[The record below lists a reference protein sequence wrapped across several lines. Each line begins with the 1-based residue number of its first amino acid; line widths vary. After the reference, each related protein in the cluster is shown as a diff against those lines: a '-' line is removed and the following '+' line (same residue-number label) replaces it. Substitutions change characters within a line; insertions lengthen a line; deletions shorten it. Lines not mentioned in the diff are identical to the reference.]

1 MLLNKLHLSVRFYNF
16 SISFF
21 IIILFICP
29 VYSSQTSKLNQLFF
43 ELKKNENIKRA
54 DVLEKKIWAIW
65 NKHPDNVKLT
75 EKLEFGTELMYSGD
89 YDYALIVFNNIIN
102 TDPNWSE
109 AWNKRATLLYF
120 MKKFKK
126 SLTDI
131 KKVLLIEGRHFGAL
145 SGQAQIYIQL
155 EEYELAID
163 SLKKARDIHP
173 IIRGN
178 NLIKELEEIIRNQS
192 I

>member
-1 MLLNKLHLSVRFYNF
+1 MQLNKLHLSMRFYNF
-16 SISFF
+16 FISFF
-21 IIILFICP
+21 IIILFVYP
-29 VYSSQTSKLNQLFF
+29 VYSSQASKLNQLFF
-43 ELKKNENIKRA
+43 ELKRNDNIKNA
-54 DVLEKKIWAIW
+54 DLLEKKIWAIW

-75 EKLEFGTELMYSGD
+75 QKLEFGTELMYSGD

-102 TDPNWSE
+102 IDPNWSE

-131 KKVLLIEGRHFGAL
+131 KKVLLIEDRHFGAL

-155 EEYELAID
+155 QEYELAID

-173 IIRGN
+173 TIRGN
-178 NLIKELEEIIRNQS
+178 NLIEELGELIRNQS